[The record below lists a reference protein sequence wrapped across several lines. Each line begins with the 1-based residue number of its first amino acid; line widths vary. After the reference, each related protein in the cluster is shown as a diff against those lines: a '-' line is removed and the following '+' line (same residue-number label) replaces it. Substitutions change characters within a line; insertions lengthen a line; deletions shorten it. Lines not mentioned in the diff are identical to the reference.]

1 VLATLGATAAA
12 CSRSTVGQVLEQG
25 KSLPRPAAP
34 VDQPLPPAN
43 FNYPPLSVNCAIVP
57 CVSLTFDDG
66 PDDEHTP
73 EVLRILA
80 RESVK
85 ATFFVV
91 GHLAA
96 EFPEQ
101 IRMMVADGHEVGN
114 HSWDHPNLTTLSPD
128 EITNQVERTNA
139 AIKAAGAPPPR
150 LFRAPYGATTDWVC
164 EHIPMPLVNWD
175 VDPNDWEDNAHPVA
189 VTNHILGSS
198 TAGSIVL
205 LHSINPTTVEA
216 LPDIIAGLRAGGYE
230 LVPVSVLTEFPE
242 NSAGQIF
249 DRRWEYP
256 FGAIDMILESEVA
269 L

>member
-1 VLATLGATAAA
+1 MD
-12 CSRSTVGQVLEQG
+12 CST
-25 KSLPRPAAP
+25 
-34 VDQPLPPAN
+34 
-43 FNYPPLSVNCAIVP
+43 VP

-66 PDDEHTP
+66 PDGEYTP
-73 EVLRILA
+73 EVLKILA
-80 RESVK
+80 RESVE

-91 GHLAA
+91 GQLAV

-101 IRMMVADGHEVGN
+101 IRMMVADGHEVAN

-128 EITNQVERTNA
+128 EISSQVRRTNE
-139 AIKAAGAPPPR
+139 AIVAAGAAPPR

-164 EHIPMPLVNWD
+164 ENIPMPLINWD
-175 VDPNDWEDNAHPVA
+175 VDPNDWEDDADPA
-189 VTNHILGSS
+189 SVTSHILGTS

-205 LHSINPTTVEA
+205 LHSINPTTVQA
-216 LPDIIAGLRAGGYE
+216 LPDIIGGLRARGFE

-242 NSAGQIF
+242 NPAGQIF

-256 FGAIDMILESEVA
+256 FMGIDVIIESEIA